1 MIWTGIDMSTIILS
15 LVLVALSASLIALG
29 WRIAR
34 KTMLEGYRMGRMSS
48 GQPDIGPLE
57 TPKRGRA
64 VRLDE
69 EYDVFNEA
77 LRDPATR
84 PINTMGEGGSA

>member
-1 MIWTGIDMSTIILS
+1 MTWTVIEALALS

-34 KTMLEGYRMGRMSS
+34 KTILEGYRMGRMSI
-48 GQPDIGPLE
+48 GQPDIGSLE
-57 TPKRGRA
+57 PPRKGRS

-69 EYDVFNEA
+69 EFDYFNEA
-77 LRDPATR
+77 MKDPATKA
-84 PINTMGEGGSA
+84 INTMGEGGTA